1 MVEVKVGLGTCGI
14 SAGGYSVFDELKIE
28 KDKKNIDFELKETG
42 CMGMCYREVLVE
54 INDDNGKWIYAD
66 VDKAK
71 VKKIVED
78 QLVSGKPVEEW
89 LVKMGKN
96 ESEDPFFEKQKRV
109 VLRNCGEIDPN
120 SIDEY
125 SGRDG
130 KVSS

>member
-54 INDDNGKWIYAD
+54 INDDNGKWIYAE

-71 VKKIVED
+71 VKKD
-78 QLVSGKPVEEW
+78 QAAL
-89 LVKMGKN
+89 
-96 ESEDPFFEKQKRV
+96 EKAHNLGIKLAQ
-109 VLRNCGEIDPN
+109 
-120 SIDEY
+120 SIK
-125 SGRDG
+125 G
-130 KVSS
+130 